1 MVNQGLFIFVILMTA
16 HVSNINALN
25 PFLGI
30 GDIIHRPK
38 VSMKSK
44 LSKILSYGY
53 LTQTIADDPKIN
65 TEPELRGRKATEQF
79 KEELVARLQLRL
91 NQKEIGKTDMEPEL
105 RGREVCQ
112 QPSGFMSSW
121 LICSLN
127 FDKYFPKRFARA
139 NRKQ

>member
-1 MVNQGLFIFVILMTA
+1 MLRFKEELVK
-16 HVSNINALN
+16 ALTRARLQIEAK
-25 PFLGI
+25 PDEG
-30 GDIIHRPK
+30 K
-38 VSMKSK
+38 
-44 LSKILSYGY
+44 
-53 LTQTIADDPKIN
+53 TDPKIN
-65 TEPELRGRKATEQF
+65 TEPELRGRKATDQF

-91 NQKEIGKTDMEPEL
+91 NQKEVGKTDMEPEL

-127 FDKYFPKRFARA
+127 FDKYFPKRFPRA